1 MPFAASA
8 AMSFSMDASS
18 HSSARHILMPDFE
31 PQKFTPTSI
40 FPSTGNVSP
49 AAAGAAKAAVNVAN
63 LDIVN
68 VWLGAGGT

>member
-1 MPFAASA
+1 
-8 AMSFSMDASS
+8 
-18 HSSARHILMPDFE
+18 MPDFE